1 MTEPQ
6 PVMAQADQDQL
17 TRQVGRALLTV
28 AGADWQQVRAEYR
41 AAGRHIEVDVLVKG
55 PDGVERPVRPPQEV
69 VDGFGRLRQGMYRP
83 GRGTWLSALYVLDP
97 PSAFSAEFEPDV
109 EPRWRRLPPPIGFAD
124 ELRFFPRADENIPE
138 WLRQR
143 AGLPPLQD
151 ATQNTPPAGQPVQ
164 RPGTDPRT
172 GPPPRPQGTPPRPH
186 GTPPSGIPAG
196 PFTGGPPQGAPP
208 R

>member
-6 PVMAQADQDQL
+6 PVMAQAEQDQL

-41 AAGRHIEVDVLVKG
+41 SAGRHIEVDVLVKG
-55 PDGVERPVRPPQEV
+55 PDGVERPARPPQEV
-69 VDGFGRLRQGMYRP
+69 VDGLGRLRQGMYRP

-124 ELRFFPRADENIPE
+124 ELRFFPREDEHIPD

-143 AGLPPLQD
+143 AGLPPLQE
-151 ATQNTPPAGQPVQ
+151 QGE
-164 RPGTDPRT
+164 PGR
-172 GPPPRPQGTPPRPH
+172 PRPQGLPGEPTPPRGVRPT
-186 GTPPSGIPAG
+186 GPAPTPPPGIPAG
-196 PFTGGPPQGAPP
+196 PGQPP